1 MLGPELLP
9 LVILGAAALAFLVA
23 APAMRRGQSATAGR
37 QASLVLLVGAILAV
51 LVVTLPAGPIPDE
64 LARERSLNLAPGVE
78 ITRFL
83 SLTDRNVGLLNVVGN
98 IAMFVPI
105 GFLAVLGLR
114 TGVMS
119 ATLLGFVFSG
129 LVESVQYALGRVA
142 DVDDIL
148 LNTTGALLGAVTAV
162 IVRWIATFRRRRQ
175 GRRSRRM
182 VPSGR

>member
-9 LVILGAAALAFLVA
+9 LVILGAAAVAFLVA
-23 APAMRRGQSATAGR
+23 APAMRRGQSARAGR
-37 QASLVLLVGAILAV
+37 RASLVLLVGAMLAV
-51 LVVTLPAGPIPDE
+51 FAVTLPAGPIPDE
-64 LARERSLNLAPGVE
+64 LATERSLNLAPGVE

-83 SLTDRNVGLLNVVGN
+83 SLTDRNVGLLNVIGN
-98 IAMFVPI
+98 IAMFAPI

-114 TGVMS
+114 TGVVS

-175 GRRSRRM
+175 RRRSRPM